1 MSNHTYEFARDFL
14 RQVGYVG
21 SKTTHLTGCLDFS
34 QALVATPR
42 HPVTGQ
48 TTTTVGNLAQRV
60 PFVGIAGG
68 SYICTTKFDANY
80 NSLQTGVTKRFSHGL
95 DFQASYTFS
104 KNLDFLSNDQT
115 NPRQARGL
123 DDFDRPHRLVL
134 SFLYEPPRLAMGS
147 TLVRHVLFQ
156 WQFSGIAVL
165 QAGLSITVTDDR
177 AGSVYGNLPGFVR
190 AECTG
195 ANPASSGSI
204 FSRLNGYFNPA
215 AFTTPPVIGSDRVA
229 TGFGNCSVG
238 ILRGPNQLNLDLGIQ
253 RNFFSDRSQRS
264 RIPGGVL
271 QFHRYAQV
279 WPTRDGFRSRVRVWR
294 DFIDGVGSADYSVRS
309 QMQPLNEGLRGNWHI
324 SCRHKTFLTM
334 THNRE
339 T

>member
-104 KNLDFLSNDQT
+104 KNLDFTSGTGGLSSLDLAFLSNDQT

-123 DDFDRPHRLVL
+123 DDFDRRHRLVL
-134 SFLYEPPRLAMGS
+134 SLLYEAPKLAMGS
-147 TLVRHVLFQ
+147 TPVRHVLSQ

-165 QAGLSITVTDDR
+165 QAGLPITVTDDR

-215 AFTTPPVIGSDRVA
+215 AFTTPPVIGSDGLAGDPNALGGFDQVRRRIKPGANARGPQSGFNHRAGGTLPVGSRDVNEAAGTMRVA
-229 TGFGNCSVG
+229 ECAEQ
-238 ILRGPNQLNLDLGIQ
+238 P
-253 RNFFSDRSQRS
+253 
-264 RIPGGVL
+264 
-271 QFHRYAQV
+271 
-279 WPTRDGFRSRVRVWR
+279 RDPF
-294 DFIDGVGSADYSVRS
+294 
-309 QMQPLNEGLRGNWHI
+309 
-324 SCRHKTFLTM
+324 
-334 THNRE
+334 
-339 T
+339 